1 MIDIVLC
8 AGNKKTFHPTTGRK
22 ESLPRYHPHLRVS
35 ATRTLTIPVTEDNPG
50 RVFPHGSSR
59 ANQTQLAISALS
71 R

>member
-8 AGNKKTFHPTTGRK
+8 AGNKKSFHPITGRK
-22 ESLPRYHPHLRVS
+22 EPLPRYHPHLRVV
-35 ATRTLTIPVTEDNPG
+35 AARTLTIPVTGDELG